1 MLESLTKRINQDENT
16 VAEREAIVECSQI
29 GTLHS
34 DIEKVSFIK
43 DCVND
48 NTDELKQ
55 KLASVELSKDIP
67 MEANMEKLVQA
78 AKAPLTESTLIE
90 SVVSTSKTLT
100 ITKADYEDLKKCIKT
115 IKNESVDENEKTACV
130 KRIKKFLTACVKG
143 ISKCHDDKPVD
154 AFITSIIRELMNV
167 YNCRP
172 VCHDYKEDMTKKA
185 MIILQLNTLSKVIK

>member
-1 MLESLTKRINQDENT
+1 MLETLTKRINQDENAT
-16 VAEREAIVECSQI
+16 VEREAVVECSQI

-67 MEANMEKLVQA
+67 MEANMERLVQA
-78 AKAPLTESTLIE
+78 AKSPLTESTLVE

-115 IKNESVDENEKTACV
+115 IKNESANDAEKKDSV
-130 KRIKKFLTACVKG
+130 KKIKSFLKACVKG
-143 ISKCHDDKPVD
+143 ISKCHDDKPAD
-154 AFITSIIRELMNV
+154 AFIISIVNSLCTIYDCKV
-167 YNCRP
+167 D
-172 VCHDYKEDMTKKA
+172 CHEEVTKKA
-185 MIILQLNTLSKVIK
+185 MLILKLNALSKSIK